1 METLEALARVRAE
14 HPDTFEPGS
23 VEERQA
29 LDRFA
34 AFFSSF
40 AADRIERLLE
50 ATYADDV
57 WFDDTLK
64 TLRGRPA
71 LAEYLREAAGAVADC
86 RVTVED
92 RTRTEAGE
100 YLLRWKMM
108 IRFRHLRR
116 GVATWSVG
124 VSHLRFDARGR
135 VVYQQ
140 DYWNAAD
147 GLYQYI
153 PLLGRLIR
161 WVKRRL

>member
-1 METLEALARVRAE
+1 METLEALARARAD
-14 HPDTFEPGS
+14 HPESFEAGS

-29 LDRFA
+29 LDRFT

-50 ATYADDV
+50 STYADDV

-64 TLRGRPA
+64 TVRGRPA
-71 LAEYLREAAGAVADC
+71 LAEYLRESAAAVSDC

-100 YLLRWKMM
+100 YLVRWKMM
-108 IRFRHLRR
+108 IRFRRLRR
-116 GVATWSVG
+116 GIATWSVG
-124 VSHLRFDARGR
+124 VSHLRFDAQGR
-135 VVYQQ
+135 VVYHQ

-147 GLYQYI
+147 GLYQHV
-153 PLLGRLIR
+153 PLLGLLIR
-161 WVKRRL
+161 AVKRRL

>member
-1 METLEALARVRAE
+1 METLDALARARAE
-14 HPDTFEPGS
+14 HPQTLEPGS
-23 VEERQA
+23 VAERQA

-50 ATYADDV
+50 PTYAEDV

-64 TLRGRPA
+64 TVHGRPA
-71 LAEYLREAAGAVADC
+71 LAAYLRESAAAVADC

-92 RTRTEAGE
+92 RTRTESGE

-108 IRFRHLRR
+108 IRFRRLRR

-124 VSHLRFDARGR
+124 MSHLRFDAQGR

-147 GLYQYI
+147 GLYQHV
-153 PLLGRLIR
+153 PLLGLLIR
-161 WVKRRL
+161 ALKRRL